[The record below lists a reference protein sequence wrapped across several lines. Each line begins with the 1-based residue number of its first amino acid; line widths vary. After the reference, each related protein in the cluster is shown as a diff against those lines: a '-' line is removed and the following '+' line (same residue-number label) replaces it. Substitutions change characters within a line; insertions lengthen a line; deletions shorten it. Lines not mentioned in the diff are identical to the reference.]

1 MQAILATCVARPSLG
16 VTDRVPAVLDV
27 LVAFYPAD
35 ELSGKRGLIAFP
47 SNTRLSIRARGM
59 APRRYDGTWQSSCTP
74 RLMVGKDSPIE
85 KRYARRG
92 RAGEVEEALGFS
104 LALLLA
110 WSA

>member
-1 MQAILATCVARPSLG
+1 
-16 VTDRVPAVLDV
+16 
-27 LVAFYPAD
+27 
-35 ELSGKRGLIAFP
+35 
-47 SNTRLSIRARGM
+47 
-59 APRRYDGTWQSSCTP
+59 
-74 RLMVGKDSPIE
+74 MVGKDSPIE